1 MNILKKLFGIGSNQP
16 QKETKSWTDTYFA
29 TKSMRQIVVEVKS
42 PIWTASRFKHL
53 ALPVDKYHTI
63 LQNPTSTGFV
73 KMASEPTP
81 ILLMRADEFSDALKS
96 ATLDIAFSFF
106 RTEKGGILALF
117 VVPQPASLTGG
128 ANGHLEIAY
137 GLDNE
142 ETVNRIR
149 EGWKSGFLELVIADK
164 SDKIQYS
171 NSTSTAPEAKWDFRL
186 PLQPE
191 CVPALDEAFNHLLE
205 HHKQTPATKR
215 DYQGATQIVW
225 DLIPQGKSPITP
237 ISEGQPNEE
246 IKKQLAEKLAK
257 LKKQSEEFKLATRKR
272 YENFKTIGIEEQS
285 YADLNLEFENLHQ
298 NQNTL
303 DYKYNIL
310 YAKVGVF
317 DDFLKNISEKEQ
329 QDIVTRIK
337 GDFPW
342 IASKYGEFISSRK
355 EENYQRII
363 NRVLAT
369 VDSAEKYIAQFSEK
383 EQDDQSTPLSL
394 VVKCL
399 MIFLA
404 YVKEIEVD
412 YKKNKTQK
420 HLSKN

>member
-1 MNILKKLFGIGSNQP
+1 M
-16 QKETKSWTDTYFA
+16 
-29 TKSMRQIVVEVKS
+29 
-42 PIWTASRFKHL
+42 
-53 ALPVDKYHTI
+53 
-63 LQNPTSTGFV
+63 
-73 KMASEPTP
+73 
-81 ILLMRADEFSDALKS
+81 
-96 ATLDIAFSFF
+96 
-106 RTEKGGILALF
+106 
-117 VVPQPASLTGG
+117 
-128 ANGHLEIAY
+128 
-137 GLDNE
+137 
-142 ETVNRIR
+142 
-149 EGWKSGFLELVIADK
+149 
-164 SDKIQYS
+164 
-171 NSTSTAPEAKWDFRL
+171 
-186 PLQPE
+186 
-191 CVPALDEAFNHLLE
+191 
-205 HHKQTPATKR
+205 
-215 DYQGATQIVW
+215 
-225 DLIPQGKSPITP
+225 IPQSKNPITT
-237 ISEGQPNEE
+237 ISEGQHNEK
-246 IKKQLAEKLAK
+246 IKKQLDEKLAK

-342 IASKYGEFISSRK
+342 IASKYGEFISSGK